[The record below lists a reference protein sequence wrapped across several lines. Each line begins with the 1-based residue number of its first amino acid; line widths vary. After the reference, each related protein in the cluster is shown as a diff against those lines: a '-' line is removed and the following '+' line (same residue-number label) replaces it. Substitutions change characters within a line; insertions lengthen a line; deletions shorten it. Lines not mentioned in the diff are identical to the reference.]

1 MAKKEK
7 QQQWNIG
14 TNAYFYTFSYAAEM
28 KTTLIDIFDPD
39 LVGFICLLINIEILG
54 QENQKPGYIYSVLH
68 AQFLRKL

>member
-1 MAKKEK
+1 
-7 QQQWNIG
+7 
-14 TNAYFYTFSYAAEM
+14 M

-54 QENQKPGYIYSVLH
+54 QENQKPGYIHSVLH

>member
-1 MAKKEK
+1 MAKEEK

-14 TNAYFYTFSYAAEM
+14 TNAYFYTFRYAAKM

-54 QENQKPGYIYSVLH
+54 QENQKPGYIDSVLH